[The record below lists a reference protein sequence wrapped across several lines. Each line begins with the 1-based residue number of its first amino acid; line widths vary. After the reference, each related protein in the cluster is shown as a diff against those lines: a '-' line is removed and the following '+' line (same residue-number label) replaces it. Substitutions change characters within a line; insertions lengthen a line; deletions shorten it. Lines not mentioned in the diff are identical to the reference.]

1 MNRPECY
8 PIMTQLLTEFF
19 SEDLANAA
27 LQAVMDPELGINI
40 VDLGLIYGVAIDN
53 KAHVTVTLTL
63 TTPGCPLHAGFAE
76 EIEGVLWQSFPGITG
91 VTVDLVWEPRWTPAM
106 ISAEGMSQLGLA

>member
-8 PIMTQLLTEFF
+8 PIMTQLMTEFF

-27 LQAVMDPELGINI
+27 LQAVIDPELGINI

-76 EIEGVLWQSFPGITG
+76 EIEGVLWQSLPGITG
-91 VTVDLVWEPRWTPAM
+91 VTVNLVWEPRWTPAM